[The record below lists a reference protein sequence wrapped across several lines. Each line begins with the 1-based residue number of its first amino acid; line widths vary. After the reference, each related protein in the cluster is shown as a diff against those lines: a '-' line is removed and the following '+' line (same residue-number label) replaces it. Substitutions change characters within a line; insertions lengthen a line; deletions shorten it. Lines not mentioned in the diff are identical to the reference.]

1 MQAKLLI
8 SQYVDSLVQHI
19 DIYTEDSLRKCRD
32 DEFID
37 PIEVYTQNATSTKLN
52 DELLL
57 DLADLDLNF
66 DSESIDNIS
75 NHAQNVFIG
84 TKSKLKEFDVT
95 ANRHNI
101 KDEKLFENLKVTSFL
116 NQEREEMLNELRK
129 LEAET
134 YDFYETIKNGEDFKN
149 LTAIGDK
156 RERQEQLMSQ
166 VFANKFAFIVGFEL
180 RRSWYGRTSVKT
192 AFKQHLVVL
201 DFYLTR
207 MERQI
212 LM

>member
-1 MQAKLLI
+1 MQPKLII
-8 SQYVDSLVQHI
+8 SQYCDSLVQHI

-32 DEFID
+32 DEFMD
-37 PIEVYTQNATSTKLN
+37 PIEVYTQNSTSTKLN
-52 DELLL
+52 NEIL
-57 DLADLDLNF
+57 DLADLDLNL

-75 NHAQNVFIG
+75 NHAENVFIG

-101 KDEKLFENLKVTSFL
+101 KDEKMFENLKVTSFL
-116 NQEREEMLNELRK
+116 NREREEMLNELRR

-134 YDFYETIKNGEDFKN
+134 FDFYETIKDGEDFKN
-149 LTAIGDK
+149 LATIGDK
-156 RERQEQLMSQ
+156 RERHEQVMSQ